1 MTSHEINT
9 TKEPC
14 NTFNQKTPEKEVL
27 IPGGSIPEESKNQCI
42 LSNESNSTENIE
54 ANPKIGSNGAS
65 KVVETSIHAKNKE
78 LNGSKELNPINESKL
93 TSPNE
98 SIQDKGAANHQ
109 HFEKSTFDESSFRS
123 DSSEFK
129 KLKSKLDTEAEIA
142 AMIAFQQYV
151 EDQKVLRLPN

>member
-54 ANPKIGSNGAS
+54 AKLDNVNDEFITLIWSAREPKKIGKGKETVEKRIELPYSEI
-65 KVVETSIHAKNKE
+65 KVAIVTV
-78 LNGSKELNPINESKL
+78 
-93 TSPNE
+93 
-98 SIQDKGAANHQ
+98 
-109 HFEKSTFDESSFRS
+109 TF
-123 DSSEFK
+123 
-129 KLKSKLDTEAEIA
+129 
-142 AMIAFQQYV
+142 
-151 EDQKVLRLPN
+151 